1 MGSRCLTVGEEI
13 SNTQEKAARMTLAV
27 IDYSWRNQYE
37 VMLSL
42 IQIQM
47 VTYRNTHILSS
58 SII

>member
-1 MGSRCLTVGEEI
+1 MGSRCLTVGEEV

-42 IQIQM
+42 I
-47 VTYRNTHILSS
+47 
-58 SII
+58 